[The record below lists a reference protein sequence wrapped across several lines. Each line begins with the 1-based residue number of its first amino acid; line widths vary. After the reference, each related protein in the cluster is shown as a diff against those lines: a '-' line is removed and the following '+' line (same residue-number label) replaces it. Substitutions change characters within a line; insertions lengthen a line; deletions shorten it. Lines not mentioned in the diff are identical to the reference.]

1 MIGNDPDGGAGR
13 DLVAESSY
21 IDRAHSY
28 AAVASRMAEKILL
41 RGSMDIDP
49 SIEGVLI
56 ARFRPLKPENACHDR
71 ITSRSI
77 RLEHFTGGGA

>member
-13 DLVAESSY
+13 DLVAESSH

-49 SIEGVLI
+49 AIKGILVPL
-56 ARFRPLKPENACHDR
+56 FRPL
-71 ITSRSI
+71 
-77 RLEHFTGGGA
+77 